1 MNWLR
6 QIFSR
11 RRRYDDVSVTIHEH
25 LNEKIDELME
35 EGMSREQAETKARRE
50 FGNVT
55 QIEERSREAWQW
67 PAIES
72 VLYDLKFT
80 QIGRAHV

>member
-11 RRRYDDVSVTIHEH
+11 RRRYDDISVTIHEH

-35 EGMSREQAETKARRE
+35 DGMSREQAETKPGVNLE
-50 FGNVT
+50 MLP
-55 QIEERSREAWQW
+55 RSRNAVVKHGNG
-67 PAIES
+67 PRLS
-72 VLYDLKFT
+72 PFCMT
-80 QIGRAHV
+80 